1 MHRPLFEQINHK
13 VATMNPYFLCKP
25 DALGVMGF
33 HPFHKCVI
41 ATKMLGHAS
50 IADDMDDEYAMG
62 ESTILDCVNE
72 FTSTIVDLYEANY
85 LQPPNAKEV
94 QCILAENEARGFPG
108 MLRSIDCMH

>member
-1 MHRPLFEQINHK
+1 
-13 VATMNPYFLCKP
+13 
-25 DALGVMGF
+25 VMGF

-94 QCILAENEARGFPG
+94 QCILAENEARGFSG